1 MCDESMFSD
10 ISRESVPDLLIE
22 VGLLG
27 STVAVNGV
35 KYFTHDYANHA

>member
-1 MCDESMFSD
+1 MNPCSL
-10 ISRESVPDLLIE
+10 ISRAKVFDFLIE

-27 STVAVNGV
+27 STVAANGV